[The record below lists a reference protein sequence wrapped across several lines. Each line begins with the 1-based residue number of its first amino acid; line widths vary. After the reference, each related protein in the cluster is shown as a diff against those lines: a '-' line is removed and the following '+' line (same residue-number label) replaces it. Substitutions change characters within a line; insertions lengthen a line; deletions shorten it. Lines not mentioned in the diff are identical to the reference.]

1 MYFKKPNFWDD
12 KIGLLSSLLLP
23 FTFFVKINNFLNS
36 KRKKFISKKLKTIC
50 VGNIYVGGTG
60 KTPFAIKLHNLLKKN
75 KNVAT
80 AKKYYPSQ
88 KDEEMLLKKKT
99 NFLTASNR
107 KKILELAV
115 KKKIEIVIFDDG
127 LQDNLIDYNVKIVC
141 FDSKSAIGNGL
152 LIPAGPLREKL
163 TSLIKYDAVIIKCN
177 DKDPIKLIKSI
188 KKYCPRIKIFK
199 ADYQILNLNKID
211 RSKNY
216 YIYSGIGNPKSFESI
231 LKKNKIKI
239 AETAIY
245 PDHYTYSNKNFV
257 AIINEAKKYN
267 AEILTTEKDYVK
279 VPYKFKKYFQFIKL
293 DLVLSDE
300 KKFMKFLKLK
310 LND

>member
-1 MYFKKPNFWDD
+1 MDEN
-12 KIGLLSSLLLP
+12 
-23 FTFFVKINNFLNS
+23 
-36 KRKKFISKKLKTIC
+36 
-50 VGNIYVGGTG
+50 
-60 KTPFAIKLHNLLKKN
+60 
-75 KNVAT
+75 
-80 AKKYYPSQ
+80 Q
-88 KDEEMLLKKKT
+88 KDHLKAYGAAFWIVGEQINVEWVL
-99 NFLTASNR
+99 NFRGGSF
-107 KKILELAV
+107 
-115 KKKIEIVIFDDG
+115 IV
-127 LQDNLIDYNVKIVC
+127 DY
-141 FDSKSAIGNGL
+141 
-152 LIPAGPLREKL
+152 
-163 TSLIKYDAVIIKCN
+163 
-177 DKDPIKLIKSI
+177 
-188 KKYCPRIKIFK
+188 
-199 ADYQILNLNKID
+199 YQILNLNKID
-211 RSKNY
+211 RSKKY